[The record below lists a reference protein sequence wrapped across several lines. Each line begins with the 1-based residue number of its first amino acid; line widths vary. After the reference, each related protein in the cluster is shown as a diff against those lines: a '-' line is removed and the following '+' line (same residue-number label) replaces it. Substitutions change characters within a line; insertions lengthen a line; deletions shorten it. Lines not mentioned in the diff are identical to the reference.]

1 MLPNCSLRCLGVT
14 SAALNEVFAEGR
26 GSGDVIPGSAAS
38 SRAGSCQE
46 QCFGRLLQAA
56 GEGVTVLWLS
66 GAVWW

>member
-1 MLPNCSLRCLGVT
+1 MTC
-14 SAALNEVFAEGR
+14 AALNEVSAEGR

-38 SRAGSCQE
+38 SRAGSCRE

-66 GAVWW
+66 GAVRW